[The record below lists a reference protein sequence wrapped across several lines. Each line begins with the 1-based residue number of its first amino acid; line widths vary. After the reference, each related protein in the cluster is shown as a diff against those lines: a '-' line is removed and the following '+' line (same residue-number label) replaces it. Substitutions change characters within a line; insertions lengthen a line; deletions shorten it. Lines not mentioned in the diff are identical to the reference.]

1 MTLGRPVPAG
11 LPIAIP
17 TLGNPN
23 HPDLPTNGQI
33 SRFAATKDSSQGSV
47 V

>member
-1 MTLGRPVPAG
+1 MTVHRAVPAG

-17 TLGNPN
+17 TLGDLNRS
-23 HPDLPTNGQI
+23 DLPTTGQI
-33 SRFAATKDSSQGSV
+33 SGFAATKDSSQGTV